1 MRFFN
6 NIFSMLEG
14 PSFPC
19 GLVCLAAH
27 LNSHDSN
34 RNIIAFFR
42 LGGLKK
48 SLHTLLFLQPSD
60 KLLRAL
66 FCRVLK
72 TSKNGECTTLWAT
85 MSMLDWCHSDL
96 FFPLKSECP
105 HVSVASH
112 PDAVHLSRECC
123 CIFLII
129 SGTRRKLLGFLSS
142 LLTECSSLSLS
153 SQGMCSHTNL
163 TALSCTHCNLSTSFS

>member
-1 MRFFN
+1 MPAIEIEQHFSGWEDSRSLYTHFCFF
-6 NIFSMLEG
+6 SL
-14 PSFPC
+14 
-19 GLVCLAAH
+19 LV
-27 LNSHDSN
+27 
-34 RNIIAFFR
+34 
-42 LGGLKK
+42 
-48 SLHTLLFLQPSD
+48 
-60 KLLRAL
+60 KLLGAL
-66 FCRVLK
+66 FSRVLK

-85 MSMLDWCHSDL
+85 TSMLDWCHSDL

-105 HVSVASH
+105 HVSVVSH
-112 PDAVHLSRECC
+112 PNAVHLSRECC

-163 TALSCTHCNLSTSFS
+163 TTLSCTHCNLSTSFS